1 MAGDLQGLLE
11 LTPRT
16 DVLFIIG
23 DWSANVES
31 QELAGVTVKFDLGAQ
46 REAGK
51 RLTEFCQENNT
62 LVKQT
67 PSSKNTRD
75 DSKHEHHQAVIPK
88 SN

>member
-1 MAGDLQGLLE
+1 MTG
-11 LTPRT
+11 
-16 DVLFIIG
+16 
-23 DWSANVES
+23 
-31 QELAGVTVKFDLGAQ
+31 KFVLGAQ
-46 REAGK
+46 KEAGK
-51 RLTEFCQENNT
+51 RITEFCQENNT